1 MNTHP
6 EPQRPDLIHQIPR
19 DAYYQ
24 LIHTLR
30 ATLPPVSDA
39 PEDIARRDHAA
50 IAHVA
55 CLLPANAD
63 EADLAAKYVAA
74 GAHAMEC
81 LRLAR
86 KYFGDAGLILKCTA
100 QAASMLRQ
108 ARSTRSLLMRVQ
120 AERRTREADGASLD
134 GSNWT
139 GHSAAGLMTEALAD
153 TPRIAIAPPP
163 PEPRAPKP
171 AETEAK
177 LVCST
182 GDIAAEADRYALGH
196 RKRAALIRAL
206 GRLPDKRDF
215 GPLSP
220 ELVRVIVTGSSPVLR
235 SLDKHTRQPDRI
247 AA

>member
-120 AERRTREADGASLD
+120 AERRKREADGAGLD

-139 GHSAAGLMTEALAD
+139 GHSAAGLMTEALA
-153 TPRIAIAPPP
+153 APKQ
-163 PEPRAPKP
+163 PEP
-171 AETEAK
+171 
-177 LVCST
+177 
-182 GDIAAEADRYALGH
+182 AAEADRYALGH
-196 RKRAALIRAL
+196 RKRAALIRSL
-206 GRLPDKRDF
+206 GRLPDNLNV
-215 GPLSP
+215 GPLSLA
-220 ELVRVIVTGSSPVLR
+220 LVRAIVTGSSPVLR